1 VSRVAFIPRHAPNP
15 EAARAFLCYVLSPQG
30 QASMVEGGLIALNT
44 SQVHTVASIPLD
56 ENFTHFID
64 TTLRASPLARW
75 RAVVGGPAV
84 STRGTRS

>member
-1 VSRVAFIPRHAPNP
+1 MQPIPYSLNFSLAGFVR
-15 EAARAFLCYVLSPQG
+15 FG
-30 QASMVEGGLIALNT
+30 NT